1 MKRLTFLIILTTVL
15 LLAACGG
22 QQFAEPAAEIAEP
35 LEELPSPPLTATAL
49 PTGTSSPPPEAPT
62 GAPTSTPV
70 EEKLQEKPTAEPDP
84 TATVEVVV
92 EVEEPAPL
100 HVISGQTAEGAY
112 FYGDP
117 SAPVTLFDYSD
128 FL

>member
-1 MKRLTFLIILTTVL
+1 MKRLTFLILLTTVL

-22 QQFAEPAAEIAEP
+22 QQIAEPAAEIAAP

-49 PTGTSSPPPEAPT
+49 PTGTSAPPPEAPT
-62 GAPTSTPV
+62 GAPTSAPV
-70 EEKLQEKPTAEPDP
+70 EEELQEKPTAGPEP
-84 TATVEVVV
+84 TATIEEVL

-100 HVISGQTAEGAY
+100 QVISGQTAEGAY

-117 SAPVTLFDYSD
+117 DAPVTLFDYSD